1 MKYKIITVF
10 AIFASI
16 IIFLSGLVSYV
27 PYHFYD
33 SVINHG
39 VKSSYIQ
46 LPLLNKQFYSGN
58 VISLK
63 HKRSSN
69 REFIDSLW
77 KKFHFGSYQLLL
89 PIRNPFIN
97 FIPIVISSN
106 PTPRLGAELLDRSE
120 ILQFSFLEQANF
132 AFRIK
137 TDKHKIFSL
146 PISKK
151 YIIDI
156 PIEEIWR
163 DIFVKDLLIEFDNN
177 NLISSLKELYK
188 IKYTELIYNLFI
200 LYMRTTLFN
209 PETLLNLSFDKRLN
223 AGIAEFTSVDNRY
236 KSEVIYFLKNG
247 IIYSLRMSTN
257 EISDFSSD
265 VRAMFLNNINFNIRN
280 QDSATKIYAEYKTL
294 PFHRRIDQEGMI
306 YLFSAWGHTLD
317 QRSFLKEM
325 INFLERGDDSIK
337 QLTPLYKY
345 AYEKYGSSFSNRKDV
360 FKKIESAND
369 RLKRKIEEELAL
381 EIEKEE
387 QKEESKIEDQGL
399 NIFNSEKEKINYLL
413 QKAKI
418 EGVNTDL
425 EQKKLER

>member
-1 MKYKIITVF
+1 MKYKIIAVF
-10 AIFASI
+10 AILASI
-16 IIFLSGLVSYV
+16 LTFLAGVVSYI

-58 VISLK
+58 VISLR
-63 HKRSSN
+63 HRRSTD

-77 KKFHFGSYQLLL
+77 KKFHFANYKLLL

-106 PTPRLGAELLDRSE
+106 PNPRLGAELLDRSK
-120 ILQFSFLEQANF
+120 ILQFSFLEQDNF
-132 AFRIK
+132 AFKIK

-156 PIEEIWR
+156 PIETIWR
-163 DIFVKDLLIEFDNN
+163 DIFTKKLDIEFDKN
-177 NLISSLKELYK
+177 NLISSLEELYK
-188 IKYTELIYNLFI
+188 IEYTELIYNLFI

-209 PETLLNLSFDKRLN
+209 SETLLKLSFDERLN
-223 AGIAEFTSVDNRY
+223 AGIAEYTSIDNRY
-236 KSEVIYFLKNG
+236 KSEIVYFLRNG
-247 IIYSLRMSTN
+247 IVYGLSISTN
-257 EISDFSSD
+257 EISDFAGD
-265 VRAMFLNNINFNIRN
+265 IRAMFLNNVELNIRN
-280 QDSATKIYAEYKTL
+280 QDYATKIYAEYKTL
-294 PFHRRIDQEGMI
+294 PFHRRIDQEGMV
-306 YLFSAWGHTLD
+306 YLFSAWGHTSD
-317 QRSFLKEM
+317 KKSFLKEM
-325 INFLERGDDSIK
+325 INFLERGDDNIK

-345 AYEKYGSSFSNRKDV
+345 AYEKYGSSFSKRKDV
-360 FKKIESAND
+360 FKNMESAND

-387 QKEESKIEDQGL
+387 QKDANKVEEQGT
-399 NIFNSEKEKINYLL
+399 NIFKSEKEKINYLL
-413 QKAKI
+413 QKAKT

-425 EQKKLER
+425 DRKSLER